1 VLGAL
6 LISELSGGL
15 IQAQIRSLNVEG
27 ELISNILVEATTTP
41 GDPSPQMSGPA
52 VREVLRRMLP
62 PPSDATGR
70 ASGPR
75 VRVFTPQGAVVADTN
90 KLYDRVIQKE
100 LEPLAEDGRA
110 GIEDSVR
117 GIQRALDNLERW
129 RLTPWRATVTLT
141 GEHEAALAGRTSF
154 GQRLDESG
162 SRVVSVTMPIRRV
175 EAVLGVVTIESADVE
190 RILLAE
196 RVAMIPFVVGAALVT
211 FLSSALLGLF
221 VARPL
226 RLLATA
232 ADRLRV
238 TGATR
243 LSLPEVSRRDDEIGE
258 LSRSIE
264 AMTGALAD
272 RIDANERFAGD
283 VSHELKNPMASI
295 SSAVE
300 TIRAINDQERQKEL
314 LMIVAQDVRRLDR
327 LITDIARA
335 SRMEAETARGD
346 LVRVD
351 LARLVSDIAESYAS
365 APGETSEV
373 AVAFRGPPPDGAWVL
388 AQEGPLGQ
396 VFRNLVDNAKS
407 FSPKD
412 GVVTL
417 RVDVRRG
424 REGQVV
430 RATVEDQGPGI
441 PAENLESVFDRFYT
455 HRPRQAGFGAHSG
468 LGLSIAKQIVSSFSG
483 RVWAE
488 NIEGLTPE
496 KPVGARFSVEFP
508 QAGRT

>member
-1 VLGAL
+1 
-6 LISELSGGL
+6 
-15 IQAQIRSLNVEG
+15 
-27 ELISNILVEATTTP
+27 
-41 GDPSPQMSGPA
+41 
-52 VREVLRRMLP
+52 
-62 PPSDATGR
+62 
-70 ASGPR
+70 
-75 VRVFTPQGAVVADTN
+75 
-90 KLYDRVIQKE
+90 
-100 LEPLAEDGRA
+100 
-110 GIEDSVR
+110 
-117 GIQRALDNLERW
+117 
-129 RLTPWRATVTLT
+129 
-141 GEHEAALAGRTSF
+141 
-154 GQRLDESG
+154 
-162 SRVVSVTMPIRRV
+162 
-175 EAVLGVVTIESADVE
+175 
-190 RILLAE
+190 
-196 RVAMIPFVVGAALVT
+196 
-211 FLSSALLGLF
+211 
-221 VARPL
+221 
-226 RLLATA
+226 
-232 ADRLRV
+232 
-238 TGATR
+238 
-243 LSLPEVSRRDDEIGE
+243 
-258 LSRSIE
+258 
-264 AMTGALAD
+264 
-272 RIDANERFAGD
+272 
-283 VSHELKNPMASI
+283 
-295 SSAVE
+295 
-300 TIRAINDQERQKEL
+300 
-314 LMIVAQDVRRLDR
+314 MIVAQDVRRPDR